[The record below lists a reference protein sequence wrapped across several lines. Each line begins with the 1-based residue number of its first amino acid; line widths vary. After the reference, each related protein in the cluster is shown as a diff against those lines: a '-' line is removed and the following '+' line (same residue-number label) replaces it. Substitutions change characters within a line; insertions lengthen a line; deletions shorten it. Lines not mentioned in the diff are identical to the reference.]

1 MGVVARC
8 LSRATVSEET
18 KTQTTPQGL
27 AMVNNWHSTTTQLS
41 SCGRRLQI
49 PKYFV
54 FPKPG
59 VGGRMGRCELVIS
72 IVPPTA
78 LPLRVT
84 QLTSCPPLIG
94 SAPPPP
100 PPYYLAKM
108 CLLLPLS
115 WVTRM
120 CISGHTS
127 WCEEHRFREPVLLL
141 VLRARCV
148 FSCQS
153 GIIWKEK
160 GVAMSFR
167 KGRLPHSAITS
178 AELLFLYPAWW
189 RGAAGWSFAV

>member
-1 MGVVARC
+1 MPFCEVATELKEIFPILGVVARC

-27 AMVNNWHSTTTQLS
+27 AMVINWHSTTPQLS

-49 PKYFV
+49 PKYAV

-94 SAPPPP
+94 SAPPHPP
-100 PPYYLAKM
+100 PDYLAKM

-120 CISGHTS
+120 CNSGHKS
-127 WCEEHRFREPVLLL
+127 WFHKCEEHRFREPVLLI
-141 VLRARCV
+141 LRARCV

-153 GIIWKEK
+153 WNHLERKRSCNVVQK
-160 GVAMSFR
+160 GEAPTFCSH
-167 KGRLPHSAITS
+167 LC
-178 AELLFLYPAWW
+178 
-189 RGAAGWSFAV
+189 